1 MDQSADTRVV
11 VDQSADALGDLSETI
26 DTCCTKCSA
35 DIYDIITVSTRRSCA
50 SMGCFACFAS
60 TRVVMDETNK
70 RLRLLYD
77 KSTKAPQEAPREA
90 ATADEIKKRFSGEDM
105 ISSDGK
111 WVLDCFLC
119 AGGKYEGPPPKL
131 VKGGLGTIQKCIE
144 EFKANPKKYEA
155 ICFWE
160 KAFIENYDPQECNMF
175 PRAPGKTFPHVR
187 NPAQTPNQR
196 WQVYEWLASYKRL
209 PAVNK
214 NDWRDDVTD

>member
-77 KSTKAPQEAPREA
+77 KSTKAPQEAPRET
-90 ATADEIKKRFSGEDM
+90 ATANEIKKRFSGEDM
-105 ISSDGK
+105 TSPDGK

-144 EFKANPKKYEA
+144 EFKANPEKYEGFASGRRRSSRTMTPRNA
-155 ICFWE
+155 ICS
-160 KAFIENYDPQECNMF
+160 
-175 PRAPGKTFPHVR
+175 RARRVRPSRTFEIR
-187 NPAQTPNQR
+187 RRRQTNGGR
-196 WQVYEWLASYKRL
+196 CTSG
-209 PAVNK
+209 
-214 NDWRDDVTD
+214 WRRTNVCLR